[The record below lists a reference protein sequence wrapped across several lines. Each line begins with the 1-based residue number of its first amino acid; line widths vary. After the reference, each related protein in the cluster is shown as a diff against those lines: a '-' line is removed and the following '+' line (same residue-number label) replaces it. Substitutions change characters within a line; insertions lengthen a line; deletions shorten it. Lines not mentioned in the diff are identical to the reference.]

1 MKKFISSRRKAIT
14 LGVSLLL
21 LATAGIAVAIDI
33 YTYRCPRCNAIY
45 QFSQPNG
52 FAKCSQDGSMLV
64 RQ

>member
-21 LATAGIAVAIDI
+21 LAITGIAMAVEI

-52 FAKCSQDGSMLV
+52 FAKCTQDGSMLI